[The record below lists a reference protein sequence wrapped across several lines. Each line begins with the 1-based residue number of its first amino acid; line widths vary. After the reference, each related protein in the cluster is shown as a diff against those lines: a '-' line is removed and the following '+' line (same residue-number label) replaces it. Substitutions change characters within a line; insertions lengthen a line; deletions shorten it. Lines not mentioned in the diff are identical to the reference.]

1 MIINLITYSM
11 GLAIMML
18 MLERDESAL
27 EVVNLWSRDNR
38 TDNCEGCPLSLT
50 PDVSSPG
57 HAHGVA
63 HSSRNVSLQ
72 PYTVTDANALSGSE
86 DSRTLPIWHCLC

>member
-18 MLERDESAL
+18 MLERAESAL
-27 EVVNLWSRDNR
+27 EVVNLFGLETTELTTVRDAP
-38 TDNCEGCPLSLT
+38 GPSPL
-50 PDVSSPG
+50 SSPG

-86 DSRTLPIWHCLC
+86 DSRTLPIYQ

>member
-18 MLERDESAL
+18 MLERAESAL
-27 EVVNLWSRDNR
+27 EVVNLFGLETTELTTVRDAPS
-38 TDNCEGCPLSLT
+38 PL
-50 PDVSSPG
+50 SSPG

-86 DSRTLPIWHCLC
+86 DSRTLPIYQ